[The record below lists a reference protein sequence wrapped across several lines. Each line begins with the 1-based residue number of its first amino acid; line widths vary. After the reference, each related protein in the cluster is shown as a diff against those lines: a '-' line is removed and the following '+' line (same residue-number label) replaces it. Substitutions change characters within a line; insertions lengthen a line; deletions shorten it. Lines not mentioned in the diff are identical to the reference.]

1 MGRAVRTETIVL
13 WLCVSLFVIA
23 GVAPIAVMVVDSF
36 RQSGR
41 FSLDY
46 YRELISAARFW
57 PLLGNS
63 VRLGLATTGIC
74 GLIGVPAGILLA
86 KSDLPLRSGSMWLLT
101 VPFVLPPY
109 FVALGWAR
117 VFARAGLTASW
128 LFGFGGCVLV
138 LSSVF
143 IPITI
148 LLTLASISNV
158 DGRLEEAA
166 RLVSGWPT
174 VLRRVTLP
182 LSAPGIAFSLVLVFL
197 LAMGEFSVPSFLRYS
212 VLPVL
217 SFTQFAASYNFGAAT
232 AAAVPLAA
240 IAFLGVL
247 VESAFLRNREYTF
260 RSTGQTLVISLQHWK
275 TPLAAIVAVLGFAL
289 AILPL
294 SALFA
299 DAFSRAGIHEAVQRA
314 GASVVRSVVYSAV
327 AATILMALGFLLGH
341 FMRGGRQ
348 QVLSALTLALFSIP
362 GTVLSIGL
370 VRLWNTPGTW
380 FIYATPALLIL
391 GYTAQ
396 YCAVTTRLS
405 LAGLMMIPTSLD
417 EAARLSGGSWA
428 RRLFQISIPLSRR
441 TLVCAWLAAYILC
454 LRDVPIALMTAPPG
468 ADPLPAR
475 ILTLMANGAPPMIAS
490 LCLIMAIASLIPL
503 AILARMI
510 RSQGTRHGG
519 TGRW

>member
-1 MGRAVRTETIVL
+1 MGRPVRTETIVL
-13 WLCVSLFVIA
+13 ALCIAVIA
-23 GVAPIAVMVVDSF
+23 IAGLAPIAVMAVESI
-36 RQSGR
+36 RHNGQ
-41 FSLDY
+41 FSLEH

-63 VRLGLATTGIC
+63 IRLALATTAVC
-74 GLIGVPAGILLA
+74 GLIGVPAGILFA
-86 KSDLPLRSGSMWLLT
+86 KSDLPLRSGFIWLLT
-101 VPFVLPPY
+101 VPLVLPPY

-117 VFARAGLTASW
+117 VVARIGTVTSDW

-143 IPITI
+143 LPITI
-148 LLTLASISNV
+148 LLTFASVLNV
-158 DGRLEEAA
+158 DRRLEEAA
-166 RLVSGWPT
+166 RIVSGWPG

-197 LAMGEFSVPSFLRYS
+197 LAAGELSVPSFLRYP

-217 SFTQFAASYNFGAAT
+217 SFTPFAASSNFGAAA

-240 IAFLGVL
+240 IAFVGVL
-247 VESAFLRNREYTF
+247 VESAFLRDRDYAF
-260 RSTGQTLVISLQHWK
+260 RSTGQTLFISLRASK
-275 TPLAAIVAVLGFAL
+275 SPFLAFIAALCFGFV
-289 AILPL
+289 ILPL

-299 DAFSRAGIHEAVQRA
+299 EAFSPAAIHEALQRA
-314 GASVVRSVVYSAV
+314 GASVVRSAVYSAV
-327 AATILMALGFLLGH
+327 AATILMALGFFLGH

-348 QVLSALTLALFSIP
+348 RVLSAFTLALFAVP
-362 GTVLSIGL
+362 GAVLSIGL
-370 VRLWNTPGTW
+370 VRLWNTPSTW

-405 LAGLMMIPTSLD
+405 LAGLMLIPRSLD
-417 EAARLSGGSWA
+417 EAARLSGAMWA
-428 RRLFQISIPLSRR
+428 RRLFRISIPLSTR

-468 ADPLPAR
+468 GDPLPAR

-503 AILARMI
+503 AILARVI
-510 RSQGTRHGG
+510 PSGG
-519 TGRW
+519 LAT